1 MPQLSELSK
10 KRLAECHP
18 DLQRIL
24 NIAIQQVDF
33 TVMCGH
39 RGKAEQ
45 DAAFASGNSTVR
57 WPNSKHNQVPSL
69 AVDIAPWLPE
79 VKIDWKDTAAFA
91 RLVGYIERIAD
102 EQGVKIRW
110 GGDWNDNFRTR
121 DERLVD
127 MPHIEL
133 VIQRDK

>member
-1 MPQLSELSK
+1 MPQFSDLSK

-24 NIAIQQVDF
+24 NVAIKEVDF

-45 DAAFASGNSTVR
+45 DEAFENKKSRVR
-57 WPNSKHNQVPSL
+57 WPNSKHNKVPST

-79 VKIDWKDTAAFA
+79 VKIDWNDTAAFA

-102 EQGVKIRW
+102 DLGVRIRW
-110 GGDWNDNFRTR
+110 GGDWNENFRTR
-121 DERLVD
+121 DERLID

-133 VIQRDK
+133 VDPRDV